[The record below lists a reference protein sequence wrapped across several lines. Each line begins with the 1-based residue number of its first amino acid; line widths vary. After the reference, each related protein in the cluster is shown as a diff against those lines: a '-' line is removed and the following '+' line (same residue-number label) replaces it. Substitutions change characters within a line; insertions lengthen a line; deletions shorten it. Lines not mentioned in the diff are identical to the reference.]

1 MRSYL
6 SRPNKVWIDDGEVCI
21 ISFYQLW
28 KVVDCGINFPIP
40 GKSYDSEMWQKMFS
54 VKSYSQHSG
63 YNITILWNKK
73 LCVV

>member
-54 VKSYSQHSG
+54 VKS
-63 YNITILWNKK
+63 
-73 LCVV
+73 